1 MRGEYMKKG
10 YRNKITDVKGVRVGH
25 KTIAAG
31 NVQTGVTVILPI
43 EGESPGSDHV

>member
-1 MRGEYMKKG
+1 MKKG

-31 NVQTGVTVILPI
+31 NVQTGVTVILRQRVI
-43 EGESPGSDHV
+43 FFVRS